1 MLFYFFLGAEIWI
14 LLGCIGYF
22 LWFHNP
28 DPKKIGEELYDT
40 LSLTNNSNRLFLA
53 MFFGGFMF
61 MLPVSSDETDDTSDE
76 V

>member
-28 DPKKIGEELYDT
+28 DPKNKDLYDT
-40 LSLTNNSNRLFLA
+40 LVTAPAGLCLLCA
-53 MFFGGFMF
+53 MFLGGLMF
-61 MLPVSSDETDDTSDE
+61 TLAFSSDETDDTSDE